1 MEITDIVRSGHTYR
15 WQIVRTHRKQSIAEH
30 MYQTA
35 MLADLIAREVTNW
48 GDDKRNHL
56 IWCALI
62 HDLPEVMSG
71 DIPTPAKRKIITK
84 DIEAE
89 FWEGRRGKPKKVD
102 ETAITILKIA
112 DLVEASLFILIE
124 GVDQKAKN
132 IGENLMN
139 DALILVEIAF
149 KENKSG
155 WIRAKQK
162 ILDAEAKIKIGNY

>member
-35 MLADLIAREVTNW
+35 MIADLIAREVTNW

-56 IWCALI
+56 IWCSLI
-62 HDLPEVMSG
+62 HDLPEVMTG
-71 DIPTPAKRKIITK
+71 DIPTPAKRKIGTK

-102 ETAITILKIA
+102 ETAAVILKIA
-112 DLVEASLFILIE
+112 DLVEASLFVLIE

-132 IGENLMN
+132 IGQNLMM
-139 DALILVEIAF
+139 DALELVDKAMP
-149 KENKSG
+149 ENISG
-155 WIRAKQK
+155 WTRARRK
-162 ILDAEAKIKIGNY
+162 ILGAESKIKGGDY